1 MNEDIKKLGDLFK
14 SKRKKLNFSLK
25 DVANATSIR
34 ISHLE
39 SIEEGRQDTF
49 LSSVYMLG
57 FIRQYAS
64 FLGMNGDKLMEE
76 YPGVMHLEKQ
86 EHEFAYGIGTLEKR
100 GRSMGKGVKWLPNL
114 IWIIFIVLLI
124 GLAYYFTKY
133 LELL

>member
-1 MNEDIKKLGDLFK
+1 MNEDIKKLGDFFK

-25 DVANATSIR
+25 DVENATSIR

-39 SIEEGRQDTF
+39 SIEEGREDSF

-64 FLGMNGDKLMEE
+64 FLGMDPDKVLED
-76 YPGVMHLEKQ
+76 YPGVMDLEKQ

-100 GRSMGKGVKWLPNL
+100 GSLGKGVKWVPKLMWTVFFACL
-114 IWIIFIVLLI
+114 IV
-124 GLAYYFTKY
+124 LAYYFAKY
-133 LELL
+133 VDVL